1 VIGTAR
7 ALRIKMNP
15 ARIPSALG
23 KSGLRLAV
31 VFAALLCALTTVF
44 AVTFPSLTGRVV
56 DQANI
61 IQAATRTSIE
71 QKLAD
76 LEAKSGVQ
84 LVVATVIS
92 LEGQDAEHYGKELFR
107 NWKLGE
113 KTKNKGVLFLVAP
126 NEKQV
131 RIDVGYGLVGTLSNV
146 RVKEV
151 INAIT
156 PYFRVGDF
164 SGGITRGVDDI
175 ITVVNTIGPDTNQT
189 FSLARW
195 LTSGAAMDA
204 WLTLVILFVLALP
217 VISILALVMTLNVRN
232 GVRQLQMRVAV
243 LEAGRP
249 LAPAV
254 AQPLP
259 APIAEP
265 ATTAKEPGPAMEE
278 RAAAS
283 ASPAAPPR
291 PVPPPPA
298 AAAPPTTLEEKFGTQ
313 WVVWIGGLALAL
325 GGIFL
330 VRYTV
335 EQGLLG
341 PGVRIFLAAIFAGLL
356 IAAGEWARR
365 NEIASGI
372 SAIPTQHIPSILT
385 AAGTVAAYATVY
397 AAFALYG
404 FLSPAAAFL
413 LLGIVA
419 MATLAA
425 ALLHGPALAGLGL
438 AGAFVTPALVPS
450 EVPNYWALY
459 IYLAIVTA
467 AAFALARMRLWR
479 WLAIT
484 AVLLGVIWTFPG
496 VEYPHVD
503 ALAAHLFYVVSCFGL
518 SAALIVSGLLFGPSA
533 QPGKIDE
540 VSSGA
545 VGAYLLAAAI
555 LVIAS
560 VHDSAALAIFTILTA
575 ATVAIAWRADSA
587 LWALPAAGLMT
598 FLVMLHWAVPTI
610 FNQLVLAPGVTS
622 GAIPG
627 PPTGASFNM
636 TLGLAMAALFGV
648 TGYAAQGRS
657 ESPLIALLWS
667 LTAVATP
674 IAILIALYLRIAELD
689 RSIPF
694 AGLALLLAA
703 IYGYATELLSKRQ
716 SRPSLATAA
725 AIFAAGAVAALA
737 LALTFA
743 LEKGWLTVALA
754 LMVPGMAWISERRP
768 LPALRYLA
776 AAMIVLVTLR
786 VGYEPGIVGDDVG
799 TIPIFNWLLYGY
811 GVPAAS
817 FWCAGY
823 LLRRRVDDGPA
834 RMADAAAILFT
845 VLLAQLEIRHYMN
858 NGDIYSHLSSLAEIA
873 MQVSVGL
880 AMTIG
885 LERLRLRTHS
895 VVHNIAA
902 WIIAAL
908 TLLAIVF
915 GLMLQFNPLLTG
927 RPVGGTFF
935 NLILLGYGIPAVL
948 AAILALIVRD
958 SRSLGY
964 RAIAAATAVGLA
976 LTYFGLEVRT
986 LFHGAVLTRGATG
999 DAEQYTYSAVWLI
1012 FGVLLLVAG
1021 FLLRSQPARLAS
1033 AAVVAL
1039 TIAKVFLVD
1048 MAGLTG
1054 IFRALSF
1061 IGLGAVLVGIGWLY
1075 QRMLFPT
1082 RGTAAL
1088 PASTGEG

>member
-1 VIGTAR
+1 
-7 ALRIKMNP
+7 M
-15 ARIPSALG
+15 
-23 KSGLRLAV
+23 
-31 VFAALLCALTTVF
+31 
-44 AVTFPSLTGRVV
+44 
-56 DQANI
+56 
-61 IQAATRTSIE
+61 
-71 QKLAD
+71 
-76 LEAKSGVQ
+76 
-84 LVVATVIS
+84 
-92 LEGQDAEHYGKELFR
+92 
-107 NWKLGE
+107 
-113 KTKNKGVLFLVAP
+113 
-126 NEKQV
+126 
-131 RIDVGYGLVGTLSNV
+131 
-146 RVKEV
+146 
-151 INAIT
+151 
-156 PYFRVGDF
+156 
-164 SGGITRGVDDI
+164 
-175 ITVVNTIGPDTNQT
+175 
-189 FSLARW
+189 
-195 LTSGAAMDA
+195 
-204 WLTLVILFVLALP
+204 
-217 VISILALVMTLNVRN
+217 
-232 GVRQLQMRVAV
+232 
-243 LEAGRP
+243 
-249 LAPAV
+249 
-254 AQPLP
+254 
-259 APIAEP
+259 
-265 ATTAKEPGPAMEE
+265 
-278 RAAAS
+278 
-283 ASPAAPPR
+283 
-291 PVPPPPA
+291 
-298 AAAPPTTLEEKFGTQ
+298 
-313 WVVWIGGLALAL
+313 WIGGLALAL

-356 IAAGEWARR
+356 IAAGEWTRR

-372 SAIPTQHIPSILT
+372 TAIPTQHIPSILT

-404 FLSPAAAFL
+404 FLSPPAAFV

-419 MATLAA
+419 LATLAA
-425 ALLHGPALAGLGL
+425 ALLHGPALAGLGI
-438 AGAFVTPALVPS
+438 AGAFVTPLLVPS
-450 EVPNYWALY
+450 EAPNYWALY

-479 WLAIT
+479 WLAVT
-484 AVLLGVIWTFPG
+484 AVLLGAIWTAPG
-496 VEYPHVD
+496 VAYPHVD
-503 ALAAHLFYVVSCFGL
+503 ALTAHLFHVVSGFAL
-518 SAALIVSGLLFGPSA
+518 SAALIVSGLLFGPTA
-533 QPGKIDE
+533 EPGKIDE

-545 VGAYLLAAAI
+545 IGAYLLAAAV

-560 VHDSAALAIFTILTA
+560 VHDPAALAIFTILTA
-575 ATVAIAWRADSA
+575 ATVAIAWRADTA

-610 FNQLVLAPGVTS
+610 FDQLVLAPGVTR

-627 PPTGASFNM
+627 PPTGTGLHL

-657 ESPLIALLWS
+657 ENPLIALLWS
-667 LTAVATP
+667 MTAVATP

-703 IYGYATELLSKRQ
+703 LYGYATELLSKRQ
-716 SRPSLATAA
+716 PRPGLATAA

-743 LEKGWLTVALA
+743 LDKGWLTVALA
-754 LMVPGMAWISERRP
+754 LMVPGIAWISEQRP

-776 AAMIVLVTLR
+776 AAVIVLVLLR
-786 VGYEPGIVGDDVG
+786 VGYEPRIVGDDVG
-799 TIPIFNWLLYGY
+799 TTPIFNWLLYGY

-817 FWCAGY
+817 FWYAGY

-845 VLLAQLEIRHYMN
+845 VLLVLLEIRHYMN
-858 NGDIYSHLSSLAEIA
+858 NGDVYRNSSSLAEIA

-895 VVHNIAA
+895 VVHDIGAR
-902 WIIAAL
+902 IIGAL
-908 TLLAIVF
+908 TLAAIVF
-915 GLMLQFNPLLTG
+915 GLMLRFNPLLTG

-948 AAILALIVRD
+948 AAILALITRD
-958 SRSLGY
+958 SRSLAY
-964 RAIAAATAVGLA
+964 RAIAAAAAVGLA
-976 LTYFGLEVRT
+976 LIYLGLEVRT
-986 LFHGAVLTRGATG
+986 LFHGEFLTRGVTS

-1082 RGTAAL
+1082 SGTAAV
-1088 PASTGEG
+1088 PANTGKG

>member
-1 VIGTAR
+1 
-7 ALRIKMNP
+7 MNP
-15 ARIPSALG
+15 GRIASALG
-23 KSGLRLAV
+23 KTGLRLAV
-31 VFAALLCALTTVF
+31 VFVALLCTLATVF
-44 AVTFPSLTGRVV
+44 ALAFPSLTGRVV

-61 IQAATRTSIE
+61 IQAATLTSIE
-71 QKLAD
+71 RKLAD
-76 LEAKSGVQ
+76 LEAKSGIQ
-84 LVVATVIS
+84 LVVATVTS
-92 LEGQDAEHYGKELFR
+92 LEGQDSEHYGKELFR
-107 NWKLGE
+107 SWKLGE
-113 KTKNKGVLFLVAP
+113 KTKNKGVLLLVAP

-131 RIDVGYGLVGTLSNV
+131 RIDVGYGLVGTLTNA

-156 PYFRVGDF
+156 PYFRAGDF
-164 SGGITRGVDDI
+164 SGGTARGVDDI
-175 ITVVNTIGPDTNQT
+175 ITVVTTQNQT
-189 FSLARW
+189 FNPVRW
-195 LTSGAAMDA
+195 LVSGEAMDTWFA
-204 WLTLVILFVLALP
+204 LVILFVLALP
-217 VISILALVMTLNVRN
+217 IISILALVMTLNVRN
-232 GVRQLQMRVAV
+232 GVRQLQMRVAA
-243 LEAGRP
+243 LEVRRP
-249 LAPAV
+249 LTPDV
-254 AQPLP
+254 
-259 APIAEP
+259 AEP
-265 ATTAKEPGPAMEE
+265 PRPSTAAEPTTTAKKPSPATEILRPEPAVLTTP
-278 RAAAS
+278 
-283 ASPAAPPR
+283 PAAPPDL
-291 PVPPPPA
+291 VPPPPA
-298 AAAPPTTLEEKFGTQ
+298 VAPPPPTLEERFGTQ

-356 IAAGEWARR
+356 IAAGEWTRR

-372 SAIPTQHIPSILT
+372 TAIPSRHIPSILT
-385 AAGTVAAYATVY
+385 AAGTIAAYATVY

-404 FLSPAAAFL
+404 FLSPPAAFV

-419 MATLAA
+419 LGTLAA
-425 ALLHGPALAGLGL
+425 ALLHGPALAGLGVT
-438 AGAFVTPALVPS
+438 GAFITPVLVPS
-450 EVPNYWALY
+450 EAPNYWALY
-459 IYLAIVTA
+459 IYLAVVTA

-484 AVLLGVIWTFPG
+484 AVLLGAIWTSPG
-496 VEYPHVD
+496 VAYPHVD
-503 ALAAHLFYVVSCFGL
+503 ALTAHLFHVVSGFVL
-518 SAALIVSGLLFGPSA
+518 SAALIVSGLLFGPTA
-533 QPGKIDE
+533 EPEKIDE

-545 VGAYLLAAAI
+545 IGAYLLAAAV

-560 VHDSAALAIFTILTA
+560 VHDPAALAIFTILTA
-575 ATVAIAWRADSA
+575 ATAAIAWRADPA

-610 FNQLVLAPGVTS
+610 FDQLVLAPGVTR

-627 PPTGASFNM
+627 PPTGTGLHL

-657 ESPLIALLWS
+657 ENPLIALLWS
-667 LTAVATP
+667 MTAVATP

-703 IYGYATELLSKRQ
+703 LYGYATELLGKRQ
-716 SRPSLATAA
+716 PRPGLATAA

-737 LALTFA
+737 LALTLA
-743 LEKGWLTVALA
+743 LDKGWLTVALA
-754 LMVPGMAWISERRP
+754 LMVPGIAWISEQRP

-776 AAMIVLVTLR
+776 AAVIVLVLLR
-786 VGYEPGIVGDDVG
+786 VGYEPRIVGDDVG
-799 TIPIFNWLLYGY
+799 TTPIFNWLLYGY

-817 FWCAGY
+817 FWYAGY

-845 VLLAQLEIRHYMN
+845 VLVAQLEIRHYMN
-858 NGDIYSHLSSLAEIA
+858 NGDIYRSSSSLAEIA

-895 VVHNIAA
+895 VVHDIGAR
-902 WIIAAL
+902 IIGAL
-908 TLLAIVF
+908 ALAAIVL
-915 GLMLQFNPLLTG
+915 GLMLRFNPMLTG
-927 RPVGGTFF
+927 RPVGGTVF

-948 AAILALIVRD
+948 AAILALITRD
-958 SRSLGY
+958 SRSLAY
-964 RAIAAATAVGLA
+964 RAIASAAAVGLA
-976 LTYFGLEVRT
+976 LIYLGLEVRT
-986 LFHGAVLTRGATG
+986 LFHGAVLTRGVTS

-1082 RGTAAL
+1082 SGTTAV
-1088 PASTGEG
+1088 PANSAKG

>member
-1 VIGTAR
+1 
-7 ALRIKMNP
+7 MNP
-15 ARIPSALG
+15 GRIPTLG
-23 KSGLRLAV
+23 KRGLCLA
-31 VFAALLCALTTVF
+31 AVF
-44 AVTFPSLTGRVV
+44 AVLLCTLATAFAVPSLTGRVV

-61 IQAATRTSIE
+61 IQAATRTSLE
-71 QKLAD
+71 RKLAD

-84 LVVATVIS
+84 LVVATVTS
-92 LEGQDAEHYGKELFR
+92 LEGQDSETYAKELFR
-107 NWKLGE
+107 TWKLGE
-113 KTKNKGVLFLVAP
+113 KTKNKGVLLLVAP
-126 NEKQV
+126 TERQV
-131 RIDVGYGLVGTLSNV
+131 RIEVGHGLVGTLTNV

-151 INAIT
+151 VNAIT
-156 PYFRVGDF
+156 PSFKAGDY
-164 SGGITRGVDDI
+164 SGGITRGVDDT
-175 ITVVNTIGPDTNQT
+175 ITVLKTHNQT
-189 FSLARW
+189 FNPAGW
-195 LTSGAAMDA
+195 LFSEGAMDTWFA
-204 WLTLVILFVLALP
+204 LVILFVLALP
-217 VISILALVMTLNVRN
+217 IISILAFVMTLNVRN
-232 GVRQLQMRVAV
+232 GVRQLQMRVAA
-243 LEAGRP
+243 LEASRP
-249 LAPAV
+249 PAPTVAGAPQPSLPAEPAASPKEPSPAAEILHPETTAPIAPPAAPSGPVLPPPAV
-254 AQPLP
+254 A
-259 APIAEP
+259 AP
-265 ATTAKEPGPAMEE
+265 
-278 RAAAS
+278 
-283 ASPAAPPR
+283 
-291 PVPPPPA
+291 
-298 AAAPPTTLEEKFGTQ
+298 TLEERFGTQ

-372 SAIPTQHIPSILT
+372 TAIPTRHIPSILT
-385 AAGTVAAYATVY
+385 AAGTIAAYATVY

-404 FLSPAAAFL
+404 FLSPAAAFV

-419 MATLAA
+419 LATLAA
-425 ALLHGPALAGLGL
+425 ALLHGPALAGLGV
-438 AGAFVTPALVPS
+438 AGAFITPVLVPS
-450 EVPNYWALY
+450 ETPNYWALY

-484 AVLLGVIWTFPG
+484 AVLLGAIWTSPG
-496 VEYPHVD
+496 VAYPHVD
-503 ALAAHLFYVVSCFGL
+503 ALTAHLFHVVSGFVL
-518 SAALIVSGLLFGPSA
+518 SAALIVSGLLFGPTA
-533 QPGKIDE
+533 APGKIDE

-545 VGAYLLAAAI
+545 IGAYLLAAAA

-560 VHDSAALAIFTILTA
+560 VHDPAALAIFTILTA
-575 ATVAIAWRADSA
+575 ATVAIGWRADAA

-598 FLVMLHWAVPTI
+598 LLVMLHWAVPAI
-610 FNQLVLAPGVTS
+610 VDQLVLAPGVTR

-627 PPTGASFNM
+627 PPTGTGLHL
-636 TLGLAMAALFGV
+636 TLGLAMAALFGM
-648 TGYAAQGRS
+648 TGYAVQGRS
-657 ESPLIALLWS
+657 ENPLIALLWS

-674 IAILIALYLRIAELD
+674 IAILVALYLRVAELD

-703 IYGYATELLSKRQ
+703 LYGYATELLSKRQ
-716 SRPSLATAA
+716 PRPGLATAA

-743 LEKGWLTVALA
+743 LDKGWLTVALA
-754 LMVPGMAWISERRP
+754 LMVPGIAWISERRP

-776 AAMIVLVTLR
+776 AAMIVLVLLR
-786 VGYEPGIVGDDVG
+786 VGYEPRIVGGDVG
-799 TIPIFNWLLYGY
+799 TTPIFNWLLYGY
-811 GVPAAS
+811 GVPAVS
-817 FWCAGY
+817 FWYAGY
-823 LLRRRVDDGPA
+823 LLRRRADDGPT

-845 VLLAQLEIRHYMN
+845 VLLVQLEIRHYMN
-858 NGDIYSHLSSLAEIA
+858 NGNIYVHSSSLAEIA

-895 VVHNIAA
+895 IVHDIGAR
-902 WIIAAL
+902 IIGAL
-908 TLLAIVF
+908 TLAAIVF
-915 GLMLQFNPLLTG
+915 GLMLRFNPLLTG

-935 NLILLGYGIPAVL
+935 NLVLLGYGIPAVL
-948 AAILALIVRD
+948 AAILALIARD
-958 SRSLGY
+958 TRSLAY
-964 RAIAAATAVGLA
+964 RAIVATAAVGLA
-976 LTYFGLEVRT
+976 LMYLGLEVRT
-986 LFHGAVLTRGATG
+986 LFHGAVLTRGVTG

-1021 FLLRSQPARLAS
+1021 FLMRSQPARLAS

-1075 QRMLFPT
+1075 QRMLFPM
-1082 RGTAAL
+1082 RGTAAG
-1088 PASTGEG
+1088 PASTGKE